1 MARKNEAHDI
11 VIESITGALL
21 MLMQK
26 KPISEINISELCS
39 RAGVSRVSFYRNFSS
54 LDEILTVYLKKCTD
68 DWWEE
73 FCKKDEAEFRAKF
86 WEDLLAQY
94 RKHEDL
100 IHLLQQNNR
109 TYIIK
114 DHIFS
119 CCGPKPE
126 HDERMAYTCALIA
139 GAIYGYVDE
148 WIRRGMKDSPMQIDL
163 RNLISLTE
171 M

>member
-11 VIESITGALL
+11 VVESITGALL
-21 MLMQK
+21 ILMQK

-54 LDEILTVYLKKCTD
+54 LDEILIKYLKKCTD
-68 DWWEE
+68 DWWEG
-73 FCKKDEAEFRAKF
+73 FSKKEEDEFRATF
-86 WEDLLAQY
+86 WDELLTQY

-100 IHLLQQNNR
+100 IHLLQLNNR
-109 TYIIK
+109 TYILK

-119 CCGPKPE
+119 CCGPKPG
-126 HDERMAYTCALIA
+126 HDERMAYICALIA

-171 M
+171 L